1 MIYLFMALT
10 GLVIAFL
17 FNKFSKLRIRSL
29 YIFSIVGSFIGSLS
43 IDSNQFSLAA
53 SLVGAVI
60 VVFIVCCAQRT

>member
-17 FNKFSKLRIRSL
+17 FKKFSKLRISSL
-29 YIFSIVGSFIGSLS
+29 YIFSIIGSFIGSLS
-43 IDSNQFSLAA
+43 IDPNQFSLAA

-60 VVFIVCCAQRT
+60 VVFIVCCAQRA